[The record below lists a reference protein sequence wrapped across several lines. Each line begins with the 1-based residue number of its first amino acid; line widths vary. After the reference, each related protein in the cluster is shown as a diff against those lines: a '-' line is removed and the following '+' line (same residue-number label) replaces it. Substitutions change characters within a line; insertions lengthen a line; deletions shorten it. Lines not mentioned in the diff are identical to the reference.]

1 MKAARR
7 NRRMNPLAA
16 GEPARRADMPGELD
30 APEFKLLKEK
40 APEVYQALMVDWPSE
55 RRHQRRLD
63 WADLVAQII
72 GHMFGLAA
80 LFILAAISWH
90 AIDRGDPT
98 QAASMI
104 CTGAVS
110 IVAVFVT
117 GRLASG
123 RAHTRSH
130 RGRGPG

>member
-1 MKAARR
+1 MSPAT
-7 NRRMNPLAA
+7 A
-16 GEPARRADMPGELD
+16 GKPFQRPDVPGDLD
-30 APEFKLLKEK
+30 VPEFKLLKEK

-63 WADLVAQII
+63 WAELIAQII
-72 GHMFGLAA
+72 GHLSGLAA

-90 AIDRGDPT
+90 AIDRGAAT
-98 QAASMI
+98 QGASVI

-117 GRLASG
+117 GRLTSG
-123 RAHTRSH
+123 RAHSRSPDGGK
-130 RGRGPG
+130 RT